1 MECEKTLLSVDEFCL
16 YVAFCQTFIAHR
28 LNFNT
33 RFQYSFEKQRTGIK
47 KSLHRF
53 YINTALINWNCK
65 LAIPLKHII
74 FTEPFIAGPAL
85 YKSGIREIKPE
96 YLFVSCG

>member
-1 MECEKTLLSVDEFCL
+1 MK
-16 YVAFCQTFIAHR
+16 
-28 LNFNT
+28 
-33 RFQYSFEKQRTGIK
+33 KQRTGIK

-74 FTEPFIAGPAL
+74 FTEPFIADGECLCAFWAD
-85 YKSGIREIKPE
+85 KSRVDFIQNASVSLQV
-96 YLFVSCG
+96 YLDNFINKYIQDV